1 MGCLGQLTATTRHC
15 YVRMLDAP
23 FPCISPANIEIS
35 ITAAIIFWYRP
46 GHYYCYD
53 HPQRE
58 EIVLHWPSDVI
69 IGAPGVLFWLRS
81 SGDSGSLRGWHGA
94 PWRWSRAGCW
104 IISGGV
110 CCVASSDASGEF
122 SPPRDFDHIRHHFNV
137 FIWWPMLQIKILSLI
152 SVKNFIHRVMTVLFK
167 CSQGGGGWE
176 ENQCV
181 LDVRVCVLRVS
192 CECQPLS
199 RHVTVRLLDNNNFP
213 LITTK

>member
-46 GHYYCYD
+46 GYYYCYD

-122 SPPRDFDHIRHHFNV
+122 SPPRDFDHTRHHFNV
-137 FIWWPMLQIKILSLI
+137 FIWRPMLQIKILSDLREELYTSRNDCI
-152 SVKNFIHRVMTVLFK
+152 IQMQRRRRRVGGESMCSGCQSV
-167 CSQGGGGWE
+167 CAPCQ
-176 ENQCV
+176 
-181 LDVRVCVLRVS
+181 LRVS
-192 CECQPLS
+192 ASLS
-199 RHVTVRLLDNNNFP
+199 TRHGP
-213 LITTK
+213 SAG